1 MDREEF
7 LKEMEDYFNKRIN
20 QLKKEIKGKR
30 RIKRTQWRKEL
41 ELRKE
46 RKEKNL
52 PMGDLEK
59 QLRKRRKKFEKKMWE
74 ELY

>member
-7 LKEMEDYFNKRIN
+7 LKEMEDYFNKRIKK
-20 QLKKEIKGKR
+20 LKKEIKEKR
-30 RIKRTQWRKEL
+30 RIKRFEWRKEL

-52 PMGDLEK
+52 PMGDLERELK
-59 QLRKRRKKFEKKMWE
+59 KKRKNFEKKMWE

>member
-7 LKEMEDYFNKRIN
+7 LKEMEDYFNKRIRE
-20 QLKKEIKGKR
+20 LKKEIKEKR
-30 RIKRTQWRKEL
+30 RIKRFEWRKEL

-52 PMGDLEK
+52 SMGDLEK
-59 QLRKRRKKFEKKMWE
+59 ELKKKRKNFEKKMWE

>member
-7 LKEMEDYFNKRIN
+7 LKEMEDYFNKRIKE
-20 QLKKEIKGKR
+20 LKKEIKEKR
-30 RIKRTQWRKEL
+30 RIKRLEWRKEL

-59 QLRKRRKKFEKKMWE
+59 QLKKRRKNFEKKMWE

>member
-59 QLRKRRKKFEKKMWE
+59 QLKKRRKKFEKKMWE

>member
-1 MDREEF
+1 MNREEF
-7 LKEMEDYFNKRIN
+7 LETMQEFYNKRIK
-20 QLKKEIKGKR
+20 QLKKEEKEKR
-30 RIKRTQWRKEL
+30 RIKRTQWKKEL

-52 PMGDLEK
+52 PMGDLERELK
-59 QLRKRRKKFEKKMWE
+59 KRRKNFEKKIKE

>member
-7 LKEMEDYFNKRIN
+7 LKEMEDYFNKRIKK
-20 QLKKEIKGKR
+20 LKKEIKEKR
-30 RIKRTQWRKEL
+30 RIKRFEWRKEL

-52 PMGDLEK
+52 PMGDSERELK
-59 QLRKRRKKFEKKMWE
+59 KKRKNFEKKMWE